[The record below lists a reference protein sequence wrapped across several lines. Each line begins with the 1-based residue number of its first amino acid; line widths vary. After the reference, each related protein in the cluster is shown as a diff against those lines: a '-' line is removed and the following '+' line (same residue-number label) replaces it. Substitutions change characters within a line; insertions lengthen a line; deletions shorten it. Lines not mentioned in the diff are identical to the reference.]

1 MCQTVPLGNG
11 SVSSY
16 KGQNY
21 PQKYHLGEQI
31 LTTSNF
37 DNYFNFVPLART
49 FKALV
54 KNRCR
59 GEISTPKNFFTK
71 VIFSN
76 QMSFTYMICYG
87 AISICFQR
95 FVKYPVPR
103 VIFPPLFNPKT
114 QVFSKFQD
122 FYVQIYRRRNFRII
136 ETLITWYQ
144 SFAKKNILRGEN
156 QPLKIF
162 HQGDFF

>member
-21 PQKYHLGEQI
+21 PQKYHLGEKI

-37 DNYFNFVPLART
+37 DSYFNFVPLARA

-54 KNRCR
+54 KNRFR
-59 GEISTPKNFFTK
+59 GEISTPKDFFTK

-76 QMSFTYMICYG
+76 QMRLHVWFVMVPLTY
-87 AISICFQR
+87 
-95 FVKYPVPR
+95 V
-103 VIFPPLFNPKT
+103 FN
-114 QVFSKFQD
+114 D
-122 FYVQIYRRRNFRII
+122 
-136 ETLITWYQ
+136 L
-144 SFAKKNILRGEN
+144 
-156 QPLKIF
+156 LKILYRGWLLPASLTLKVRSF
-162 HQGDFF
+162 ISFKAFRLKYTVNKIFLLLILE